1 MKCSEMSRLLH
12 AYLAGSLEPGQAEE
26 VEGHLQDCARCQGE
40 LALEREISVGLERF
54 PALEPSESF
63 VAGTLGRLAGPSPR
77 AAAKAPANG
86 LARLVFDGLVP
97 AFVLAGLFLLFG
109 LSGSP
114 RVHLARPQG
123 MEAAIPK
130 IAAPP
135 PTDIPIRQG
144 ELYRWLEK
152 QSQ

>member
-1 MKCSEMSRLLH
+1 LLH
-12 AYLAGSLEPGQAEE
+12 AYLGGALEAVQAEE
-26 VEGHLQDCARCQGE
+26 VKRHLQHCVRCEGE
-40 LALEREISVGLERF
+40 LALEREISLGLKRF

-63 VAGTLGRLAGPSPR
+63 VAGTLGRLAASRRGPG
-77 AAAKAPANG
+77 KAPANG